1 MEKKKHSA
9 QETPPPFATAEA
21 FTKAANTYFAQCD
34 AEERLY
40 GEAGLCLALSKHSA
54 GGQIVT
60 LGTLRSWYDGEACE
74 YLQDAVQAA
83 YLRIQ
88 DQAESD
94 PRYFEKSALSS
105 KAMLLLK
112 QRRLGGYRDK
122 GEQKT
127 DATVTIVHGASMDET
142 DFE

>member
-1 MEKKKHSA
+1 MKKTGKGGGK
-9 QETPPPFATAEA
+9 TPAAFATAEE
-21 FTKAANTYFAQCD
+21 FTKAAEHYFTQCD
-34 AEERLY
+34 AEKRLY
-40 GEAGLCLALSKHSA
+40 GEAGLCLALSKES
-54 GGQIVT
+54 GNGQIVT
-60 LGTLRSWYDGEACE
+60 LGMLRDWYDAASCP

-94 PRYFEKSALSS
+94 PRYYEKSGMSS
-105 KAMLLLK
+105 KAMMLLK

-122 GEQKT
+122 TEQKSDT
-127 DATVTIVHGASMDET
+127 TVTIVYGNSMDES